1 MALNNEEILKM
12 VLWNQRAAVLQKQR
26 EEIDEL
32 QGQLLWSMKCLKS
45 KVQDFVSQFIP
56 RSGQLE
62 ATQTH
67 NNRVSNLDL
76 NMKKIIENMGAEQR
90 NTTVE
95 AQREEILKLI
105 TRIEEIECEATEY
118 EDKTD
123 LATWCFAA

>member
-1 MALNNEEILKM
+1 M
-12 VLWNQRAAVLQKQR
+12 LWNLRDAVLQKQR

-32 QGQLLWSMKCLKS
+32 QGQLLWSMKFLKS
-45 KVQDFVSQFIP
+45 KVHFLSQFFAGPSLAP

-67 NNRVSNLDL
+67 NNRVSNLDR
-76 NMKKIIENMGAEQR
+76 NMETIIENMEAEQR

-105 TRIEEIECEATEY
+105 TRIEEIECEATEC
-118 EDKTD
+118 EDVTD
-123 LATWCFAA
+123 LATLCFAA

>member
-12 VLWNQRAAVLQKQR
+12 VLWNQRDAVLQKQR

-32 QGQLLWSMKCLKS
+32 QGQLLWSMKCLKI
-45 KVQDFVSQFIP
+45 KVQDFLSQFFAEPSLAP

-76 NMKKIIENMGAEQR
+76 NM
-90 NTTVE
+90 T
-95 AQREEILKLI
+95 AQYDSGSPARGDPETHYK
-105 TRIEEIECEATEY
+105 
-118 EDKTD
+118 D
-123 LATWCFAA
+123 